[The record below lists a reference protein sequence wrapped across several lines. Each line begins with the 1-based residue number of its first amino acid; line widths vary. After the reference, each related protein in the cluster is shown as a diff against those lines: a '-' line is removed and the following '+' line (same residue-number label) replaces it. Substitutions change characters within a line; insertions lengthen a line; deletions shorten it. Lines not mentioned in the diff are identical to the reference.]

1 MGCESVSLGL
11 EFLFANVESL
21 KVLKLL
27 FDLND
32 LLVLILVVLDHLV
45 NCNLVLRDQHLAL
58 VSLGFSLTTV
68 SLILKGHIDHV
79 FFL

>member
-1 MGCESVSLGL
+1 
-11 EFLFANVESL
+11 
-21 KVLKLL
+21 L